1 MTPAEIIT
9 ASPSFGFSAV
19 TKKLWKTFC
28 SMKNGMEIKQILPY
42 SMQLSSSSPE
52 APRKLATLGTNK
64 APSNE
69 KITPNIAV
77 TYTSMEKYSFA
88 SFFLPSP
95 RVLPTS
101 ALPPVPIIKPSAEIA
116 IRRGRIRLME
126 ARAVLPT

>member
-1 MTPAEIIT
+1 
-9 ASPSFGFSAV
+9 
-19 TKKLWKTFC
+19 
-28 SMKNGMEIKQILPY
+28 MKNGMEIKQILPY

-88 SFFLPSP
+88 SSFLPSP